1 MTRNILLV
9 EPSYKNKYPPLGLM
23 KLATYHRKLGDNV
36 VFFKGEL
43 KDLFRMSLVRSCVRK
58 LNNISSNKAG
68 WELHSEDILKFIS
81 TGSAE
86 AKKNILA
93 LDPANKSLIDFA
105 ISAYRKSVVS
115 GKITEDFYWDRIYVA
130 TLFTFFWKI
139 TIETINFA
147 KRLIN
152 DQTEIK
158 IGGVAATVLAD
169 DMERETGIK
178 PICGLLNKAGV
189 FDDNAIIIDTLTPD
203 YSILEEISYKYPAG
217 EAFFSY
223 TTRGCI
229 RDCDFCAVKQIE
241 PKFNSY
247 VSISSSITEIRERFG
262 DRQHLLLLDNNVLA
276 SKKLHIIVE
285 ELVNL
290 GFYAGATY
298 VDDNKLDMAI
308 RNITSGWNTG
318 AYLKYTLDIYKR
330 FLHKATGDQQDFVY
344 EALKKNNLLN
354 SATPTQ
360 EQILAAY
367 EVIGPIYEKR
377 RSKRKKSRYVDFNQ
391 GLDARLLTEE
401 KAALLAK
408 LPIRPLRIAFD
419 SMEYAEIYTK
429 AVRLAAKHGLK
440 HFSNYLLYNEHDDP
454 VDLYRRLRINIEL
467 CSELGV
473 NIYSFPMKYHPIT
486 GKDRFNRDYL
496 GEHWNRKYIRAVQ
509 TILNATKGKIGVG
522 KSFFEKAFGQTEEE
536 FHNLLIMP
544 ELYILLRFFFEGI
557 GLTQEWKRDFDNL
570 SGIDKKLAL
579 QLIYENHVKP
589 QDLHSLSLPLQKALR
604 HYALNRDHVL
614 MDNDKKYHLLDP
626 AKSILD
632 LKF

>member
-1 MTRNILLV
+1 MTKNILLV

-43 KDLFRMSLVRSCVRK
+43 KDLLRMSLVRSCVRK
-58 LNNISSNKAG
+58 LNNISSKIG
-68 WELHSEDILKFIS
+68 WELHSGDILKFIS

-93 LDPANKSLIDFA
+93 LDPANKSLIDVA

-115 GKITEDFYWDRIYVA
+115 GRITEDFYWDRIYVA

-178 PICGLLNKAGV
+178 PICGLLSKAGV
-189 FDDNAIIIDTLTPD
+189 FDDNDIIIDTLTPD
-203 YSILEEISYKYPAG
+203 YSILEEIPYKYPAG

-241 PKFNSY
+241 PKFNPY
-247 VSISSSITEIRERFG
+247 VSISNSIKDIRERFG

-276 SKKLHIIVE
+276 SKKFNVIVD
-285 ELVNL
+285 ELVDL
-290 GFYAGATY
+290 GFYAGATCIN
-298 VDDNKLDMAI
+298 DNKLDIAI
-308 RNITSGWNTG
+308 NNISSGWNKTVYIHC
-318 AYLKYTLDIYKR
+318 AHDIFKN
-330 FLHKATGDQQDFVY
+330 FLHKLTGEQQDVVY
-344 EALKKNNLLN
+344 EALKENHLLQ
-354 SATPTQ
+354 STTPSQ

-367 EVIGPIYEKR
+367 KIIGPIYENKR
-377 RSKRKKSRYVDFNQ
+377 PKGKKSRYVDFNQ
-391 GLDARLLTEE
+391 GLDARLMIDD
-401 KAALLAK
+401 KVALLAK
-408 LPIRPLRIAFD
+408 LSIRPLRIAFD
-419 SMEYAEIYTK
+419 SMEYEEIYTK
-429 AVRLAAKHGLK
+429 AIRLAAKHGLK
-440 HFSNYLLYNEHDDP
+440 HFSNYLLYNEHDKP
-454 VDLYRRLRINIEL
+454 VDLYRRIKINIEL
-467 CSELGV
+467 CSELGL

-522 KSFFEKAFGQTEEE
+522 QSFFEKAFGRTEEE
-536 FHNLLIMP
+536 FYNLLIMP

-557 GLTQEWKRDFDNL
+557 GLTQEWDDDFNNL
-570 SGIDKKLAL
+570 NPTEKERAL
-579 QLIYENHVKP
+579 QLIYKNHIKP
-589 QDLHSLSLPLQKALR
+589 AELSDLPPSLKKALR
-604 HYALNRDHVL
+604 HYALNRAHVF
-614 MDNDKKYHLLDP
+614 MDSNKKYQLLDS
-626 AKSILD
+626 AKEILE
-632 LKF
+632 LRF